1 MPVQHVAVLWPDEAN
16 YARLVAISDDWM
28 PPSLADYRG
37 ALLRRAELR
46 GWTEADF
53 LKVDFD
59 PDVLASWCRENFGT
73 VNADSRSAYASFIGK
88 LQFERTE
95 ENRTS
100 RRSDH

>member
-1 MPVQHVAVLWPDEAN
+1 MPIKSVAVLWPNEAN

-28 PPSLADYRG
+28 PPTVADYRS

-46 GWTEADF
+46 GWTEANF

-59 PDVLASWCRENFGT
+59 PDVLATWCRQNFGA

-95 ENRTS
+95 EHRAS
-100 RRSDH
+100 GRSDH